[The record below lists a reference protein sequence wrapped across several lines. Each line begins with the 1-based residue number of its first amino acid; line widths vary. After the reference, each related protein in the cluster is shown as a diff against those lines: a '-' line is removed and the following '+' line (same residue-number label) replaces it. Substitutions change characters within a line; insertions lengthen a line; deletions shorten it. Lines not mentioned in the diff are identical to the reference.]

1 MRLIFS
7 VLSVIYIS
15 GIFIL
20 PRVIPSSLLS
30 EVWNPYSLLHIP
42 LYGVLI
48 LLSFGTNLTVLRIVS
63 PISPSF
69 FVPGGIASLVGILD
83 EIHQTYIPGRDS
95 SITDVM
101 LDITGITLTAI
112 FVHFFQQRRKK

>member
-1 MRLIFS
+1 MILM
-7 VLSVIYIS
+7 VLS
-15 GIFIL
+15 L
-20 PRVIPSSLLS
+20 
-30 EVWNPYSLLHIP
+30 
-42 LYGVLI
+42 
-48 LLSFGTNLTVLRIVS
+48 GTNLTVLRIVS

-69 FVPGGIASLVGILD
+69 FVPGGIASFVGILD